1 MLLEMTLRRNK
12 PSHSIPL
19 SERSLEKKKEGRESG
34 SADEASALA
43 GFKGAR
49 SLWYAVFTAHARR
62 AAIRRR
68 RSILEGQILTAAFL
82 SLSSLFY
89 SPTLFLSLV
98 LSLSSLLFSF
108 LFIPSPP
115 WTSKF
120 TLLYPLVLHPLSLSP
135 SSCRME
141 RVYITN
147 SSVWISAQQIEH
159 FQEYFLTPTG
169 LVTLPKK
176 MENPAHFLWNL
187 EII

>member
-98 LSLSSLLFSF
+98 LSLSSLLFS
-108 LFIPSPP
+108 I
-115 WTSKF
+115 
-120 TLLYPLVLHPLSLSP
+120 HPLSPLNVQVH
-135 SSCRME
+135 SSLPPRASSALPVAFQLPHGKSIHNKLIGVNFSSTNRTFP
-141 RVYITN
+141 RVFVDANWTR
-147 SSVWISAQQIEH
+147 H
-159 FQEYFLTPTG
+159 TT
-169 LVTLPKK
+169 
-176 MENPAHFLWNL
+176 
-187 EII
+187 